1 MIIVRKDHAETS
13 GMPTTMNKQQT
24 VTTLLTVLKKHYD
37 PAEPEERPVL
47 EQLIYGVLREG
58 ATRAQADKAFK
69 KLTDAFFDW
78 NEIRVSQ
85 PPEVQEKLGDLPDA
99 AAKAQRLISVL
110 QEVFETTYSF
120 KLDEIDKKGLKNAA
134 KQLSRMKDASDFA
147 VAWVVQRSLG
157 GHAIP
162 LDAPTIRVLKRLGIF
177 LEADDDNLE
186 SLRATLEHLIPKA
199 RGPMFSDVVS
209 QLAKELCWENNPN
222 CSSCPLKS
230 DCPTGQTRT
239 AASESRSTRHKPR

>member
-1 MIIVRKDHAETS
+1 
-13 GMPTTMNKQQT
+13 MPTTMNKQQT
-24 VTTLLTVLKKHYD
+24 VNTLLNVLKKQYD
-37 PAEPEERPVL
+37 PPEPEVRPAL

-58 ATRAQADKAFK
+58 ATRAQADKVFK

-85 PPEVQEKLGDLPDA
+85 PQEVQERLGDLPDA
-99 AAKAQRLISVL
+99 GAKAARLVSLL

-134 KQLSRMKDASDFA
+134 KQLGRMQDASDFA

-157 GHAIP
+157 GHAVP
-162 LDAPTIRVLKRLGIF
+162 LDAPTLRVLRRLGI
-177 LEADDDNLE
+177 LEAEDDNLE

-199 RGPMFSDVVS
+199 KGPLFSDVVS
-209 QLAKELCWENNPN
+209 QLAKELCWESNPN
-222 CSSCPLKS
+222 CSACPLKG
-230 DCPTGQTRT
+230 DCPTGQTRST
-239 AASESRSTRHKPR
+239 AGESRSTRQKPR